1 MGPDDL
7 AVEVRRRLAARPEK
21 VFDAFADAALVS
33 RWLKPAPEVGLT
45 VLALDFRVGG
55 AYRFAYAVPGG
66 PTMIVA
72 GVYRAIDPPTKIIFT
87 WDIEPP
93 DEHAG
98 LQSEVTVTIV
108 PSGDG
113 SELCIRH
120 AELGLRG
127 AAARHAQGWQG
138 ALDRLEA
145 LVKGDLQ

>member
-1 MGPDDL
+1 MSPDEL
-7 AVEVRRRLAARPEK
+7 AVEVRRRLAARPERL
-21 VFDAFADAALVS
+21 FEAFADAALVS

-66 PTMIVA
+66 QTMIVG
-72 GVYRAIDPPTKIIFT
+72 GVYRAIDPPTKIVFT

-98 LQSEVTVTIV
+98 LRSEVTVTIV
-108 PSGDG
+108 PAGDG

-120 AELGLRG
+120 AELTQRG
-127 AAARHAQGWQG
+127 AAPRHAQGWEG
-138 ALDRLEA
+138 ALDRLDA
-145 LVKGDLQ
+145 LVKGRLQ